1 LGYKYYKRKRED
13 KRIEAIV
20 YLLILASFVMY
31 YYRETIIKVLGII
44 IGIVFVIALLYL
56 IFKPKSTKKSIQ
68 ETSNR
73 NVKIIV
79 TDEDHITRKNENNV
93 KVYEPLNTQS
103 IKNDTTQNALHVN
116 ENIQGMEKT
125 FFNQMASKKPNY
137 QERKKRGNDYEIHVG
152 KYYETQG
159 YKVIYNGLINGKKD
173 NGIDLLAENEHETL
187 LIQCKGWR
195 TAEIKQK
202 HLKEFIGNCTTYL
215 EDNPHLKEKNTKR
228 VFITSS
234 ENSERGLDK
243 YLTQHIG
250 KIKYIIM
257 PF

>member
-1 LGYKYYKRKRED
+1 MGYRYYKRKRED
-13 KRIEAIV
+13 KKIEAII
-20 YLLILASFVMY
+20 YLIFLALFVIY
-31 YYRETIIKVLGII
+31 YYRETIIKALNII
-44 IGIVFVIALLYL
+44 FGLAFVIAILYL
-56 IFKPKSTKKSIQ
+56 IFKPKSTNKFTQKVRDSDI
-68 ETSNR
+68 
-73 NVKIIV
+73 KIVV
-79 TDEDHITRKNENNV
+79 TEEDHVTRKNENI
-93 KVYEPLNTQS
+93 QS
-103 IKNDTTQNALHVN
+103 
-116 ENIQGMEKT
+116 MEKI
-125 FFNQMASKKPNY
+125 FFSQMASKKPSY

-173 NGIDLLAENEHETL
+173 DGIDLLAENEHETL

-250 KIKYIIM
+250 KIEYIIM

>member
-1 LGYKYYKRKRED
+1 MGYRYYKRKRED
-13 KRIEAIV
+13 KKIEAIV
-20 YLLILASFVMY
+20 YLIFLALFVMY
-31 YYRETIIKVLGII
+31 YYRETIIKALNII
-44 IGIVFVIALLYL
+44 FGLAFVIAILYL
-56 IFKPKSTKKSIQ
+56 IFKPKSTNIFTQ
-68 ETSNR
+68 EVRDSDI
-73 NVKIIV
+73 KIVV
-79 TDEDHITRKNENNV
+79 TEEDHVTRKNENNI
-93 KVYEPLNTQS
+93 KVHEPLNTQS
-103 IKNDTTQNALHVN
+103 IQNSLHVN
-116 ENIQGMEKT
+116 ENIQSMEKT
-125 FFNQMASKKPNY
+125 FFSQMANKKPSY

-173 NGIDLLAENEHETL
+173 DGIDLLADNEHETL
-187 LIQCKGWR
+187 LIQCKGWQ

-250 KIKYIIM
+250 KIEYIIM